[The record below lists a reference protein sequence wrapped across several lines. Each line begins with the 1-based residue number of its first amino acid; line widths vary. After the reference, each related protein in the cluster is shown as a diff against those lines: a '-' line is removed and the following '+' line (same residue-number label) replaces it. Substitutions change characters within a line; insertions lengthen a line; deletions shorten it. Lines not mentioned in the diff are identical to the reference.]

1 MVAIIFSPTVP
12 KLYQTSLKIQRERN
26 FSLYA
31 ITLLREKFHSEEH
44 RGTEKVTVTERDRE
58 RERETERERDR
69 ERVREDERN
78 DIWIEKWR
86 KSLVLI
92 GYCSESRRDT
102 TSFFH
107 LMLLAFLRMIIVKMF
122 KLK

>member
-44 RGTEKVTVTERDRE
+44 RGTEKVTVTEREIERD
-58 RERETERERDR
+58 RERETERERERDR
-69 ERVREDERN
+69 ETESERGRE
-78 DIWIEKWR
+78 K
-86 KSLVLI
+86 
-92 GYCSESRRDT
+92 
-102 TSFFH
+102 
-107 LMLLAFLRMIIVKMF
+107 
-122 KLK
+122 